1 MINIDLTKEQG
12 VNIEFTSNIV
22 YGGEGGKTVDVVQST
37 GSSKNAVMS
46 QDAVTREL
54 NTLEDKIDKID
65 IPKLPELAE
74 VATSGSYND
83 LKDRP
88 TIPSIDGLAS
98 TTEVE
103 EALNSA
109 KSYTNEK
116 FNDINIP
123 TSLSELSDD
132 ETHRLVTDEE
142 KQSWNSKS
150 DFSGSYNDLNDKPTI
165 PSLDGYAT
173 EQYVQQQ
180 IGSINEVLTSI
191 ING

>member
-132 ETHRLVTDEE
+132 KTHRLVTDEE

-150 DFSGSYNDLNDKPTI
+150 DFSGDYNDLKNKPTI